1 MWLRDI
7 IKDTSF
13 LKGGNELD
21 YKINYEFIKE
31 NGNVTNMD
39 EPYMLFYDETN
50 NPRTFRLTKTG
61 FNVNESE
68 YFILGGVG
76 FKTVIDADAAP
87 VDKLFHDLRLQSNA
101 TEIKFKHIQQN
112 AKDFFSLMT
121 KPKVRCFLD
130 WLASIDSA
138 FIHYSFVDNFYYA
151 IVDIVD
157 STEESWFMGPE
168 FNREL
173 KDRLYSLIK
182 GYKDWFID
190 LLIEVDYPKIKNHQY
205 FITQVI
211 EWLWTVNI
219 SEDFHL
225 EYLRQSLK
233 SYRNKGLVFLEDNQ
247 DGVAIDDCSGFYANC
262 IVTYR
267 KAYHLFDHEMKIEE
281 LLNARPIEIYSEQL
295 QNYSFVDSKDYRMI
309 QISDLTV
316 GILRMWMAF
325 LEDKN
330 VQQIIMAL
338 NTATSEQKE
347 YLSKL
352 QQLMRK
358 SLEISTGFKHGIGS
372 NDFEIKMATFIDY
385 QF

>member
-1 MWLRDI
+1 M
-7 IKDTSF
+7 
-13 LKGGNELD
+13 
-21 YKINYEFIKE
+21 
-31 NGNVTNMD
+31 
-39 EPYMLFYDETN
+39 
-50 NPRTFRLTKTG
+50 
-61 FNVNESE
+61 
-68 YFILGGVG
+68 
-76 FKTVIDADAAP
+76 
-87 VDKLFHDLRLQSNA
+87 
-101 TEIKFKHIQQN
+101 
-112 AKDFFSLMT
+112 
-121 KPKVRCFLD
+121 
-130 WLASIDSA
+130 
-138 FIHYSFVDNFYYA
+138 
-151 IVDIVD
+151 D
-157 STEESWFMGPE
+157 STEEYWFMGPE

-182 GYKDWFID
+182 GYIDWFID
-190 LLIEVDYPKIKNHQY
+190 LLIEVDYPNIKNHQY

-247 DGVAIDDCSGFYANC
+247 DRVAIDDYSGFYANC

-267 KAYHLFDHEMKIEE
+267 KADHLFDHEMKIEE